1 MKEKVVEFLFNPQ
14 KFRSIKFTIFL
25 FFLALFSFGRLYI
38 TTEYI
43 LLIILFILISLFI
56 FMMFK
61 AFWYNRIK
69 VLKTSKKDWILT
81 ASIIVLFFYGLYSL
95 LQLS

>member
-1 MKEKVVEFLFNPQ
+1 MKEKVVEFLFNPK

-25 FFLALFSFGRLYI
+25 FLLALFSFGRLYL

-43 LLIILFILISLFI
+43 LFIILFILISHFV

-61 AFWYNRIK
+61 VFWYNRIR
-69 VLKTSKKDWILT
+69 VLKTSKKDWMLT
-81 ASIIVLFFYGLYSL
+81 ASIMVLFFYGLYSL